1 MSFTSSV
8 EYAPGGILFFLFPFS
23 LEFNLILF
31 MDTRVIEQKM
41 LVLWML
47 NM

>member
-1 MSFTSSV
+1 
-8 EYAPGGILFFLFPFS
+8 
-23 LEFNLILF
+23 